1 MLYRKVVF
9 WIAVFMLATLRVA
22 FFGDALASAQPVKL
36 SQDGSP
42 IQLNSDRMLL
52 DEKKSVVVFEGHVVA
67 RRGDVTI
74 TADRLYLYG
83 KQGER
88 IAMEKT
94 LGEQLDRI
102 EVEGNVRI
110 VQGNKV
116 ASSDKAIYYVGSQKV
131 VLVGNPVVAQGQ
143 DRISGQ
149 MITIY
154 LKEGRSVVEGG
165 QEKPVQV
172 IITPTQSSGKQ

>member
-1 MLYRKVVF
+1 MAFLRFLFVV
-9 WIAVFMLATLRVA
+9 AA
-22 FFGDALASAQPVKL
+22 FVVSVWHGLCGAQPGKPI
-36 SQDGSP
+36 SGDSA
-42 IQLNSDRMLL
+42 IQLTSDRMVL
-52 DEKKSVVVFEGHVVA
+52 DEKKKVVVFEGHVVVT
-67 RRGDVTI
+67 RSDVTI

-83 KQGER
+83 KSNER
-88 IAMEKT
+88 IVMDKP
-94 LGEQLDRI
+94 LGEQIDRI

-116 ASSDKAIYYVGSQKV
+116 ASSDKAIYYVEQQKIL
-131 VLVGNPVVAQGQ
+131 LVGNPVVAQGQ

-165 QEKPVQV
+165 QEKPVKV
-172 IITPTQSSGKQ
+172 ILTPSQSDASKGSK

>member
-1 MLYRKVVF
+1 MRWRRVIFWLGVF
-9 WIAVFMLATLRVA
+9 CFLMQSEYLRAVAT
-22 FFGDALASAQPVKL
+22 Q
-36 SQDGSP
+36 QDDSS

-52 DEKKSVVVFEGHVVA
+52 DEKKKVVIFEGHVVV
-67 RRGDVTI
+67 RKGDVTI

-83 KQGER
+83 KQNER
-88 IAMEKT
+88 ITMEKP
-94 LGEQLDRI
+94 LGDQLDRI

-110 VQGNKV
+110 IQGNKV
-116 ASSDKAIYYVGSQKV
+116 ASAEKAIYYVGPQKI
-131 VLVGNPVVAQGQ
+131 LLIGNPIIAQGQ

-154 LKEGRSVVEGG
+154 LKEGRSVIEGG

-172 IITPTQSSGKQ
+172 ILSPSKTQPEKGSK

>member
-1 MLYRKVVF
+1 MAYLRF
-9 WIAVFMLATLRVA
+9 LFFLIALLSGVWC
-22 FFGDALASAQPVKL
+22 GISDAQQTKSSADD
-36 SQDGSP
+36 ST
-42 IQLNSDRMLL
+42 IQLTSDRMVL
-52 DEKKSVVVFEGHVVA
+52 DEKKKLVVFEGHVLVK
-67 RRGDVTI
+67 RSDVTI

-83 KQGER
+83 KSNER
-88 IAMEKT
+88 ISMDRP

-116 ASSDKAIYYVGSQKV
+116 ASSDKAIYYVDKQKIL
-131 VLVGNPVVAQGQ
+131 LVGNPVVAQGQ

-172 IITPTQSSGKQ
+172 ILTPAQSDGARGAK

>member
-1 MLYRKVVF
+1 MKLKRLIFSIGVF
-9 WIAVFMLATLRVA
+9 FSLFPLGFLWAT
-22 FFGDALASAQPVKL
+22 
-36 SQDGSP
+36 SQNNPSSEDST
-42 IQLNSDRMLL
+42 IQLTSDRMFL
-52 DEKKSVVVFEGHVVA
+52 DERKKTVVFEGHVFVK
-67 RRGDVTI
+67 RSDITI

-83 KQGER
+83 KQNER
-88 IAMEKT
+88 ITMEKP
-94 LGEQLDRI
+94 LGDQLDRI

-110 VQGNKV
+110 IQGNKV
-116 ASSDKAIYYVGSQKV
+116 ASAEKGIYYVEPQKI
-131 VLVGNPVVAQGQ
+131 LLIGNPIISQGQ

-172 IITPTQSSGKQ
+172 IIAPSKGLTEKKGSK

>member
-1 MLYRKVVF
+1 MSYRKVLFGVV
-9 WIAVFMLATLRVA
+9 VFMVATLGVA
-22 FFGDALASAQPVKL
+22 FLWDSLASAQPVKL
-36 SQDGSP
+36 PQDDSP

-52 DEKKSVVVFEGHVVA
+52 DEKKSVVVFEGHVVV

-88 IAMEKT
+88 IAMEKP

-116 ASSDKAIYYVGSQKV
+116 ASSDKAIYYVVPQKV
-131 VLVGNPVVAQGQ
+131 LLLGNPVVAQGQ

-172 IITPTQSSGKQ
+172 IITPSQSREKR

>member
-1 MLYRKVVF
+1 MRWRKFIF
-9 WIAVFMLATLRVA
+9 WLGIFCLLLQSEHSWATA
-22 FFGDALASAQPVKL
+22 TKENP
-36 SQDGSP
+36 SQDDSA

-52 DEKKSVVVFEGHVVA
+52 DEKKKVVTFEGHVVV
-67 RRGDVTI
+67 RKGDVTI

-83 KQGER
+83 KQNER
-88 IAMEKT
+88 ITLEKP
-94 LGEQLDRI
+94 LGDQLDRI

-116 ASSDKAIYYVGSQKV
+116 ASAEKAIYYVGPQKI
-131 VLVGNPVVAQGQ
+131 LLIGNPIIAQGQ

-154 LKEGRSVVEGG
+154 LKEGRSVIEGG

-172 IITPTQSSGKQ
+172 ILTPSKTQPEKGSR